1 MITLNSTISLLQT
14 TLPLEGEQGGGLG
27 LSYSFLQHYWC
38 FIVALLGALLVFL
51 LFVQGANSMASSL
64 GQTEMGRR
72 LVYNS
77 TGRKWELTFTTLVTF
92 GGAFASYPLFYS
104 TSFGG
109 AYWLWMIILFTF
121 VLQAVSY
128 EFQNKI
134 GNIVGP
140 RVFQFFLTLNG
151 IVGPLLLG
159 GAVATFFEGSNF
171 VVEKNNLVDATALT
185 PVISYWANASHGLDA
200 LLNPWVLV
208 LGFAVV
214 FLARVLGILYVMNNV
229 DDEDIRS
236 RGSVRLVGAAVPF
249 VIFFVAYLVHL
260 LMKDGYAYTD
270 DGLIFM
276 EPNKYLHNFIDMW
289 YLTVILLIGVVLVL
303 YGIFKTILSK
313 HYIGGIWPAGI
324 GTVLTVLALLL
335 CSAWNHTAYYPSTT
349 DLQSSLTMENSC
361 SSEFT
366 LRTMFYVSLLVPF
379 VLAYIAYA
387 WYAMDRKKI
396 TKEEI
401 EKTMHA
407 Y

>member
-1 MITLNSTISLLQT
+1 MTY
-14 TLPLEGEQGGGLG
+14 E
-27 LSYSFLQHYWC
+27 FLQHYWC

-51 LFVQGANSMASSL
+51 LFVQGANSVASSL
-64 GQTEMGRR
+64 GYTEEGKR

-77 TGRKWELTFTTLVTF
+77 TGRKWEFTFTTLVTF
-92 GGAFASYPLFYS
+92 GGAFFASYPLFYS

-134 GNIVGP
+134 GNILGP
-140 RVFQFFLTLNG
+140 KTFQFFLTLNG

-171 VVEKNNLVDATALT
+171 IVEKNNLIDATAIT
-185 PVISYWANASHGLDA
+185 PVISRWANASHGLDA

-208 LGFAVV
+208 FGFAVV
-214 FLARVLGILYVMNNV
+214 FLARVLGILYVINNV
-229 DDEDIRS
+229 SDEDIRS
-236 RGSVRLVGAAVPF
+236 RGSVRLIGAAVPF
-249 VIFFVAYLVHL
+249 VILFVAYLVHL
-260 LMKDGYAYTD
+260 LLKDGFAYND
-270 DGLIFM
+270 QGIIYM
-276 EPNKYLHNFIDMW
+276 EPYKYLNNFIDMW
-289 YLTVILLIGVVLVL
+289 YLLIILLIGVVLVL
-303 YGIFKTILSK
+303 FGISKTIVSK
-313 HYIGGIWPAGI
+313 TYISGIWPAGI

-335 CSAWNHTAYYPSTT
+335 CSAWNHTAYYPSTA
-349 DLQSSLTMENSC
+349 DLQSSLTMANSC

-379 VLAYIAYA
+379 VLAYIIYA
-387 WYAMDRKKI
+387 WHAIDSKKL

-401 EKTMHA
+401 QDDHA

>member
-1 MITLNSTISLLQT
+1 MTY
-14 TLPLEGEQGGGLG
+14 E
-27 LSYSFLQHYWC
+27 FLQHYWC
-38 FIVALLGALLVFL
+38 FIVSLLGAILVFL
-51 LFVQGANSMASSL
+51 LFVQGANSVARSL
-64 GQTEMGRR
+64 GQTEEGRR

-77 TGRKWELTFTTLVTF
+77 TGRKWEFTFTTLVTF
-92 GGAFASYPLFYS
+92 GGAFFASFPLFYS

-134 GNIVGP
+134 GNILGP
-140 RVFQFFLTLNG
+140 KTFQFFLTLNG

-171 VVEKNNLVDATALT
+171 IVEKNNLVDPDALT
-185 PVISYWANASHGLDA
+185 PIISHWANASHGLDA

-236 RGSVRLVGAAVPF
+236 RGSVRLIGAAVPF
-249 VIFFVAYLVHL
+249 LVLFVAYLVHVL
-260 LMKDGYAYTD
+260 LKEGFAVDEFGRIY
-270 DGLIFM
+270 M
-276 EPNKYLHNFIDMW
+276 EPYKYLTNFIEMW
-289 YLTVILLIGVVLVL
+289 YLLVVLLIGVVLVL
-303 YGIFKTILSK
+303 FGIGKTILSK
-313 HYIGGIWPAGI
+313 KYVGGIWPAGI

-335 CSAWNHTAYYPSTT
+335 SCAWNNTAYYPSTA
-349 DLQSSLTMENSC
+349 DLQSSLTLQNSC

-366 LRTMFYVSLLVPF
+366 LTTMFYVSLLVPF
-379 VLAYIAYA
+379 VLAYIVYA
-387 WYAMDRKKI
+387 WRAIDKKKL
-396 TKEEI
+396 TKDEL
-401 EKTMHA
+401 KTDHA

>member
-1 MITLNSTISLLQT
+1 MT
-14 TLPLEGEQGGGLG
+14 
-27 LSYSFLQHYWC
+27 YDFLQHYWC
-38 FIVALLGALLVFL
+38 FIVSLLGAILVFL
-51 LFVQGANSMASSL
+51 LFVQGANSVARSL
-64 GQTEMGRR
+64 GYTEEGRR

-77 TGRKWELTFTTLVTF
+77 TGRKWEFTFTTLVTF
-92 GGAFASYPLFYS
+92 GGAFFASFPLFYS

-134 GNIVGP
+134 GNFLGP
-140 RVFQFFLTLNG
+140 KTFQFFLTLNG
-151 IVGPLLLG
+151 IIGPLLLG

-171 VVEKNNLVDATALT
+171 IIAKDNLVDAGAIT
-185 PVISYWANASHGLDA
+185 PIISRWANASHGLDA

-229 DDEDIRS
+229 ADEDIRS

-249 VIFFVAYLVHL
+249 LLLFVAYLVHVL
-260 LMKDGYAYTD
+260 LKDGFAYND
-270 DGLIFM
+270 EGIIYM
-276 EPNKYLHNFIDMW
+276 EPYKYLNNYLEMW
-289 YLTVILLIGVVLVL
+289 YLLVLLLIGVVLVL
-303 YGIFKTILSK
+303 FGIGKTIFSK
-313 HYIGGIWPAGI
+313 GYNGGIWPAGI

-335 CSAWNHTAYYPSTT
+335 SCAWNHTAYYPSTA
-349 DLQSSLTMENSC
+349 DLQSSLTLVNSC

-379 VLAYIAYA
+379 VLAYIIYA
-387 WYAMDRKKI
+387 WRAIDKKKI
-396 TKEEI
+396 TKEELQGDD
-401 EKTMHA
+401 HA

>member
-1 MITLNSTISLLQT
+1 MTY
-14 TLPLEGEQGGGLG
+14 E
-27 LSYSFLQHYWC
+27 FLQHYWC
-38 FIVALLGALLVFL
+38 FVVSLLGAILVFL
-51 LFVQGANSMASSL
+51 LFVQGANSVASSL
-64 GQTEMGRR
+64 GWTEEGKR

-77 TGRKWELTFTTLVTF
+77 TGRKWEFTFTTLVTF
-92 GGAFASYPLFYS
+92 GGAFFASFPLFYS

-109 AYWLWMIILFTF
+109 AYWLWMLILFTF

-134 GNIVGP
+134 GNILGP
-140 RVFQFFLTLNG
+140 RTFQFFLTLNG

-171 VVEKNNLVDATALT
+171 IIEKNNLIDPEAIT
-185 PVISYWANASHGLDA
+185 PIISRWANASHGLDA

-229 DDEDIRS
+229 DDKDIRS
-236 RGSVRLVGAAVPF
+236 RVPGRLIGAAVPF
-249 VIFFVAYLVHL
+249 LVLFVAYLVHVL
-260 LMKDGYAYTD
+260 LKDGFAYND
-270 DGLIFM
+270 AGRIYM
-276 EPNKYLHNFIDMW
+276 EPYKYLSNFIDMW
-289 YLTVILLIGVVLVL
+289 YLLVVLLVGVVLVL
-303 YGIFKTILSK
+303 YGIGKTIFSK
-313 HYIGGIWPAGI
+313 GYIGGIWPAGI

-335 CSAWNHTAYYPSTT
+335 SCAWNHTAYYPSTA
-349 DLQSSLTMENSC
+349 DLQSSLTLENSC

-366 LRTMFYVSLLVPF
+366 LNTMFWVSLLVPF
-379 VLAYIAYA
+379 VLAYIIYA
-387 WYAMDRKKI
+387 WRAIDKKKL

-401 EKTMHA
+401 QTDHA

>member
-1 MITLNSTISLLQT
+1 M
-14 TLPLEGEQGGGLG
+14 
-27 LSYSFLQHYWC
+27 
-38 FIVALLGALLVFL
+38 
-51 LFVQGANSMASSL
+51 QGANSVATSL
-64 GQTEMGRR
+64 GWTEEGKR

-77 TGRKWELTFTTLVTF
+77 TGRKWEFTFTTLVTF
-92 GGAFASYPLFYS
+92 GGAFFASFPLFYS

-134 GNIVGP
+134 GNFLGP
-140 RVFQFFLTLNG
+140 KTFQFFLTLNG

-171 VVEKNNLVDATALT
+171 IIEKNNLIDVGAIT
-185 PVISYWANASHGLDA
+185 PIISRWANASHGLDA

-229 DDEDIRS
+229 NDEDIRS
-236 RGSVRLVGAAVPF
+236 RGSVRLIGAAVPF
-249 VIFFVAYLVHL
+249 VILFVAYLVHL
-260 LMKDGYAYTD
+260 LLKEGFAYDPAT
-270 DGLIFM
+270 GIIFM
-276 EPNKYLHNFIDMW
+276 EPYKYLNNFISMW
-289 YLTVILLIGVVLVL
+289 YLLIILLIGVVLVL
-303 YGIFKTILSK
+303 FGIGKTIVSK
-313 HYIGGIWPAGI
+313 DYVGGIWPAGI

-335 CSAWNHTAYYPSTT
+335 CCAWNNTAYYPSTA
-349 DLQSSLTMENSC
+349 DLQSSLTLANSC

-379 VLAYIAYA
+379 VLAYIVYA
-387 WYAMDRKKI
+387 WRAIDAKKLD
-396 TKEEI
+396 KDEI
-401 EKTMHA
+401 QNDHA